1 MSDRCCP
8 FYTTVRISARSYSD
22 NSYGNC
28 PLVIRGT
35 DASATTVNTGGHP
48 SMVVS
53 FTKDTNINRIYRDY
67 FFQFFKMIRII
78 KNRAKENIE
87 DILSI
92 KKGEVKEVSFVNKR
106 MQKQSQ

>member
-1 MSDRCCP
+1 MSDCCCP

-28 PLVIRGT
+28 PLVTVCGT
-35 DASATTVNTGGHP
+35 DASATTVYTGGHP

-67 FFQFFKMIRII
+67 FFQFFKIVKIK
-78 KNRAKENIE
+78 KNRAKENIV

-92 KKGEVKEVSFVNKR
+92 NIG
-106 MQKQSQ
+106 